1 MSEEKEK
8 ILVGKVTN
16 FFAKISVAAI
26 ELTGSL
32 KVGDTISIEGAT
44 TEIEMPVDSM
54 QIQRNSIS
62 EAKPGDEVGIKI
74 DGRARAGDKV
84 FLVG

>member
-16 FFAKISVAAI
+16 FFGKISVAAI

-44 TEIEMPVDSM
+44 TEIEMPVTSM
-54 QIQRNSIS
+54 QIQRNSIN
-62 EAKPGDEVGIKI
+62 EAKAGDEVGIKI

-84 FLVG
+84 FLVP